1 MIYNEMKKRLLSSL
15 ILLPVVFFLIIEGSF
30 FFNIFL
36 IIIFTISVYE
46 FYQFKFNIYYN
57 ILAVIYLLF
66 SFLTFFLLRNINDEK
81 GLFYFFMVMI
91 ICISTDIGGFAFGK
105 TFKGPKIT
113 KISPNK
119 TYAGVIGA
127 YLISYVFIYIFLEIF
142 NSDTYL
148 LFNYFLIIFAISTV
162 SQLGDLLISY
172 FKRKAKIK
180 DTGKIIP
187 GHGGILDRIDGMI
200 FAFPI
205 SYFILS

>member
-1 MIYNEMKKRLLSSL
+1 MINSEINKRILSSF

-57 ILAVIYLLF
+57 ILAIIYLAL
-66 SFLTFFLLRNINDEK
+66 SFLTFFLLRNLNDEI
-81 GLFYFFMVMI
+81 GLFYFFIVMI
-91 ICISTDIGGFAFGK
+91 ICISTDIGGFVFGK
-105 TFKGPKIT
+105 IFKGPKIT

-119 TYAGVIGA
+119 TYAGMIGA
-127 YLISYVFIYIFLEIF
+127 YLMSYVFIYFFLEIL
-142 NSDTYL
+142 NSDSYS

-172 FKRKAKIK
+172 FKRKANIK

-205 SYFILS
+205 SYFIFL